1 MTGVDIAK
9 HRLAACRTMLQK
21 YDLGDYC
28 RLFVADGT
36 RFSLLPVRVHSDSLL
51 QNENADEFASGDK
64 SEVYGEWKSRR
75 PWKERKKEAIAR
87 EKGVS
92 KLFSPTQEPE
102 LIFYGRHSGVV
113 GMRKNELYQK
123 MPISEV
129 LQLGYDK
136 NVPMM
141 VLLSMFRNLN
151 NGAGQPSSAA
161 C

>member
-1 MTGVDIAK
+1 MTIN
-9 HRLAACRTMLQK
+9 
-21 YDLGDYC
+21 LG
-28 RLFVADGT
+28 
-36 RFSLLPVRVHSDSLL
+36 
-51 QNENADEFASGDK
+51 DEFASGEI

-75 PWKERKKEAIAR
+75 LWKERKKEAIAR

-136 NVPMM
+136 VD
-141 VLLSMFRNLN
+141 
-151 NGAGQPSSAA
+151 
-161 C
+161 